1 MVNISLNVSVLGAIE
16 RLLIEV
22 IMRLIQ
28 TVHKDSV
35 FESLNAVN
43 VVRKTEKSETEKGE
57 KAVEHFRKIEA
68 PHMLNNLVSFC
79 NSK

>member
-1 MVNISLNVSVLGAIE
+1 MVNTSLNVSVLGAIE

-22 IMRLIQ
+22 IMLLIQ

-43 VVRKTEKSETEKGE
+43 VVR
-57 KAVEHFRKIEA
+57 
-68 PHMLNNLVSFC
+68 
-79 NSK
+79 